1 MATESNTPAD
11 ATTTPA
17 TTEEYDPALLESV
30 KKQVEYYFSK
40 ENLSQDPFL
49 QSQMDAQ
56 MSVPISVIMKFS
68 KMKQLT
74 SDENVVRRALQDS
87 SVTIVNNRI
96 KANIKASTRS
106 TIILR
111 DVPADTT
118 EEEIREVFNYE
129 GARPIVSL
137 RSDIG
142 GTWFVN
148 FEGEEDAKTSLLDL
162 RMKKRTLKGESVK
175 ARIKTEQVVRSFF
188 PVNVVPPPAPII
200 GIPPGGFPGVPFLPP
215 NPEMMPFGYVVPP
228 IDPAMLMESFALAA
242 GANLAAGA
250 AAPAD
255 ASVDGTAVS
264 PATAAASDKKTASG
278 KTATSSSTTSSS
290 TATGARKTGGASSST
305 ASNSNNNNSGRSG
318 KDGKASSTSTSSNNR
333 NNSNSN
339 SNTKNSSSSNNA
351 RHSNNKN
358 ETGAASGTS
367 SSSSS
372 SAAPGSAAAMLKQ
385 PAVELNNVNFPPLF
399 HASEDALHNT
409 PIPQVGY
416 PASEEY
422 VKYTIDD
429 VIMIVKS
436 NVQDATLPAEVNAS
450 AHPLAMQ
457 SEVNLDL
464 LKRQRTFTIDETR
477 EQLRQGR
484 PVTSGLLFESVDYR
498 SLHYGDSDSN
508 PTTST
513 QSNHAATASFQ
524 QQLSTIEEA
533 KNETSMLLNMSTDS
547 VLAHDLSQM
556 DMSFSMETQSHTMQ
570 SPARMNASSWAA
582 MVKSAADVASS
593 NVHLVPAAVTI
604 TTTTT
609 VTTSIS
615 VQQQQQTAN
624 NSKKTSSNN
633 NTSNNNNNDKKKKSN
648 NAAGSSSS
656 VNEKKNEKKSS
667 ANDKSNKNNN
677 NASSSANKQGG
688 GRSKNN
694 SSSANHAEDKQQE
707 DGEHAAAGATAAW
720 GGKSSFASVLKTKA
734 EEDAAAAA
742 AAPAATTTS
751 NTTRRPATNTSANKP
766 TSSSNNSNASSQR
779 NNNNNNKKQSN
790 SNNNIQE
797 SGGMWAK
804 ETLPPLKKN
813 NNA

>member
-17 TTEEYDPALLESV
+17 TTTEEYDPALLESV

-68 KMKQLT
+68 KMKHLT

-228 IDPAMLMESFALAA
+228 IDPTMLMESFALAA

-250 AAPAD
+250 APAD
-255 ASVDGTAVS
+255 ASVDGTATS
-264 PATAAASDKKTASG
+264 PATAAASDKKTATG
-278 KTATSSSTTSSS
+278 KTTTTTSS
-290 TATGARKTGGASSST
+290 TASGARKTGGASSST
-305 ASNSNNNNSGRSG
+305 ASSSTNNGRSG
-318 KDGKASSTSTSSNNR
+318 KDGKASSASTSSNNR
-333 NNSNSN
+333 NNNSSSNSN
-339 SNTKNSSSSNNA
+339 SKNSSSANA
-351 RHSNNKN
+351 RHSKS
-358 ETGAASGTS
+358 ETGAASAS
-367 SSSSS
+367 ASSSS

-399 HASEDALHNT
+399 NASEDALHNT

-508 PTTST
+508 PTTTMPS

-533 KNETSMLLNMSTDS
+533 KNETSMLLNMSMDS

-582 MVKSAADVASS
+582 MVKSAADVAA
-593 NVHLVPAAVTI
+593 NVHLVPATVTI

-609 VTTSIS
+609 TTITTSTTG
-615 VQQQQQTAN
+615 QQQQQPAN

-633 NTSNNNNNDKKKKSN
+633 ASNNNNNEKKKKSN

-656 VNEKKNEKKSS
+656 VNEKKNEKKASG
-667 ANDKSNKNNN
+667 NDKSNKNNN

-742 AAPAATTTS
+742 AAAPATTSTS
-751 NTTRRPATNTSANKP
+751 NTTRRPATSTSATKP
-766 TSSSNNSNASSQR
+766 TSSNNNNASSQR

-790 SNNNIQE
+790 SNNNNIQE

-804 ETLPPLKKN
+804 ETLPPLKK
-813 NNA
+813 